1 MEQTL
6 KQLFLQTT
14 NPNGSIRNSAEAQL
28 KNLEKNIDFLN
39 IVRNSLM
46 KDQNK
51 TIQQISSIYFMNS
64 IERNWKDPEI
74 AVVRTDIENSILNL
88 LCSDEKYPKIAYQNI
103 LQCIFEHSEKETVI
117 NIFRES
123 GKFLSSADQHLN
135 KAALTLFEEVFKSD
149 TLRFNLE
156 DILDIMFNQFG
167 SIFTNKFAEFVSCRK
182 FNYGGMCMKIVSK
195 AYSNYNIPEFLNNID
210 VFRGLFNMAVKI
222 TEISESN
229 NEHFSK
235 MHRWAVF
242 FLYKCANKGLKK
254 YFKSNDLVTFI
265 REDATLEMLYTTFTN
280 VLNAFISGADLHE
293 KVSSICSD
301 FFKLFASNK
310 RTKHLIRKN
319 YTTLISSFILPAQ
332 SFDKDIK
339 DDFEYDSEMYLRER
353 YNYYNGD
360 LKSCTVELFEE
371 ILRDDKEIEVGVLT
385 SLKNFLDLPVD
396 DANAPT
402 RYAIVGL
409 AANIQSILIRHLTVD
424 GFHKFL
430 VQYIFAD
437 LNSQYPFLISQAL
450 YFLSLT
456 ESIDIVDNSVVEA
469 LNRIM
474 LITNS
479 DHEILPIE
487 ACLALNP
494 FLYCEKLNNIFKPI
508 IPSLFEKTLGFSKIY
523 FLESL
528 STLCDSMIDCF
539 MDEITVYAPV
549 FVQTLCSSF
558 MEHVDTEKDETLI
571 AISGCL
577 TTIGK
582 LVMTAD
588 DKPDIIKGI
597 YQHASA
603 IINYVFKN
611 KKVDFF
617 QECFDL
623 MNSFL
628 FVAQSVNES
637 MFEIFVLALSNE
649 RDELCLY
656 PREIRDF
663 IDNFL
668 SYGKEKMITPKTLEL
683 IYNSIDMFMPLN
695 SSEAEVY
702 DEDFEAACGIID
714 SLMLNAGQSV
724 HQMNQNI
731 IPAILHKIISNYEFA
746 QTYDRLPVF
755 ALESIMNCFLVASD
769 VTLVNMGSFMETFFN
784 EIDFH
789 KSKFTRVYDK
799 KLLLLFI
806 GKLFKISGA
815 LPANPEALCDVFVE
829 MITTLPD
836 AIKLRNK
843 LKEKAENGEDDD
855 EDYSDYTVEDLEEDI
870 YFETV
875 LDEVDAYSYIQN
887 SLNSIQPDTFGQRLV
902 SVMSSIQISK
912 VKDVLETPQEAQK

>member
-14 NPNGSIRNSAEAQL
+14 NPNGSIRNNAEAQL
-28 KNLEKNIDFLN
+28 KSLEKNIDFLN
-39 IVRNSLM
+39 VVRNVLM
-46 KDQNK
+46 KDQDK
-51 TIQQISSIYFMNS
+51 TMQQISSLYFMNAV
-64 IERNWKDPEI
+64 ERNWKDPEI
-74 AVVRTDIENSILNL
+74 AVVRADIEANILNL
-88 LCSDEKYPKIAYQNI
+88 LCSEEKYQKVAYQNI
-103 LQCIFEHSEKETVI
+103 LQCIFENSEKEVII

-123 GKFLSSADQHLN
+123 GKFLNSADQHLN

-167 SIFTNKFAEFVSCRK
+167 SIFTNKFAEFLSCKK
-182 FNYGGMCMKIVSK
+182 FSYGAMCMKIISK
-195 AYSNYNIPEFLNNID
+195 AYSNYNIPEFLNNIE
-210 VFRGLFNMAVKI
+210 VFIGIFNMAIKI
-222 TEISESN
+222 TEISEKN
-229 NEHFSK
+229 NEHFIK

-254 YFKSNDLVTFI
+254 YFKNNDLINFI
-265 REDATLEMLYTTFTN
+265 RKDATLEVLYSTFNN

-293 KVSSICSD
+293 KTSSVCSD

-310 RTKHLIRKN
+310 RTKYLVRKN
-319 YTTLISSFILPAQ
+319 YTTIISSFILPAQ

-353 YNYYNGD
+353 YNYYSGD

-371 ILRDDKEIEVGVLT
+371 ILRDDKEIEAGVLA
-385 SLKNFLDLPVD
+385 SLTNFLDLPVD

-409 AANIQSILIRHLTVD
+409 AANIQNILIKNLSEE

-437 LNSQYPFLISQAL
+437 LNSPYPFLISQAL

-456 ESIDIVDNSVVEA
+456 ESINIIDASVAEA

-479 DHEILPIE
+479 DHEILPVE

-494 FLYCEKLNNIFKPI
+494 FLYCEKLNSVFKPI
-508 IPSLFEKTLGFSKIY
+508 IPSLFEKTLGFSKLY

-539 MDEITVYAPV
+539 MEEITAYAPI

-558 MEHVDTEKDETLI
+558 MDHIDTEKDETLM

-588 DKPDIIKGI
+588 DKPDIVKSI
-597 YQHASA
+597 YQHASN
-603 IINYVFKN
+603 IIYYVFKH
-611 KKVDFF
+611 KKADFF

-628 FVAQSVNES
+628 FVTEAVNES
-637 MFEIFVLALSNE
+637 MFEIFTLALSNSSE
-649 RDELCLY
+649 ELCLY

-663 IDNFL
+663 VDNFL

-683 IYNSIDMFMPLN
+683 MYNTIDIFMPLN

-702 DEDFEAACGIID
+702 DEDFEAACGMID
-714 SLMLNAGQSV
+714 SLMLNAGQFV
-724 HQMNQNI
+724 HRMNQNI

-755 ALESIMNCFLVASD
+755 ALESIMNCFIVAPD
-769 VTLVNMGSFMETFFN
+769 ITLINVGSFLETFFS

-799 KLLLLFI
+799 KLFLLFI
-806 GKLFKISGA
+806 GNLFKVNGA
-815 LPANPEALCDVFVE
+815 LQINYESLCDVFVE

-836 AIKLRNK
+836 AIRLRNK
-843 LKEKAENGEDDD
+843 LKEKAETEDEND
-855 EDYSDYTVEDLEEDI
+855 DYSDYTAEELEEDI

-875 LDEVDAYSYIQN
+875 LDVFDSYSYIQN
-887 SLNSIQPDTFGQRLV
+887 SLNTIQPNTVGERIV
-902 SVMSSIQISK
+902 SVMNSMQISK
-912 VKDVLETPQEAQK
+912 VKDILETPQETQK